1 MVFATCLVFFLIMIK
16 QQEQTNSEL
25 INAFNL
31 KEDEVF
37 DVKFNLLGLFETLN
51 DIDQRLKGE
60 SDS

>member
-1 MVFATCLVFFLIMIK
+1 MIK